1 MRLHAEDLKEDSKLR
16 VNKPK
21 EHNNSTI
28 IGVIIAIIFTLL
40 IIFVIIAVIKD
51 IQPIDETIKIYV
63 DGQETKINTSI
74 FLIEN
79 NKVYVN
85 VKGIASYV
93 GYEAHSGE
101 YKIEAEDLNK
111 VFVENKQETASM
123 FLNSTIISK
132 IEPNANDEYKN
143 YTMSEPAR
151 DVNGE
156 IYVISDGIEIACNI
170 KLQYDSS
177 KRNINIQTLPYI
189 FELYNNAVKNLGFT
203 GVSDEFENQKAILYD
218 RIVIQNSDG
227 RFGVINASGTEII
240 GTRYANIKF
249 DEYNKEF
256 TITNA
261 YDKVG
266 IDYIDGDT
274 KINVNY
280 DEIKSIHKDKG
291 LYLVKSNE
299 EYGVID
305 SNERIIIHMEYDD
318 IGVDISP
325 YVTQSTRKTETTSD
339 NNNNKND
346 NNTQD
351 KSVVKQY
358 VFFDSLIAVKQNE
371 LWGFFNLNGDKVS
384 DIKYSDIGCK
394 VKEIEEDDQKYNN
407 NNKPTTPTKTTGNL
421 LLIDEY
427 ELIVV
432 EQNEKFGLID
442 TSAKELF
449 RPEAQDMYSI
459 TDAGIKSYYMLY
471 NGRIYNLEKDIFN
484 ELGLSKKT
492 ET

>member
-28 IGVIIAIIFTLL
+28 IGVIIAIIVTLL
-40 IIFVIIAVIKD
+40 IIFVIIAVIQD
-51 IQPIDETIKIYV
+51 IKPIDETIKIYV
-63 DGQETKINTSI
+63 DGKEAQIETSVFFID
-74 FLIEN
+74 N

-93 GYEAHSGE
+93 GYESHSGE

-170 KLQYDSS
+170 KLEYDSA
-177 KRNINIQTLPYI
+177 KRNINIKTLPYI
-189 FELYNNAVKNLGFT
+189 FELYNNAVQNLGFT
-203 GVSDEFENQKAILYD
+203 GISNEFENQKAILYD
-218 RIVIQNSDG
+218 RIVVQNSDG
-227 RFGVINASGTEII
+227 RFGVINGNGTEII

-299 EYGVID
+299 KYGVID
-305 SNERIIIHMEYDD
+305 RNERIIIHIEYDD
-318 IGVDISP
+318 IGVDIYP
-325 YVTQSTRKTETTSD
+325 YITQTIRKTEDT
-339 NNNNKND
+339 NNNYKND
-346 NNTQD
+346 NDTQ
-351 KSVVKQY
+351 KKEIVKQY
-358 VFFDSLIAVKQNE
+358 VFFDSLIAVKQHE

-384 DIKYSDIGCK
+384 NIKYADIGCK
-394 VKEIEEDDQKYNN
+394 VKEIEEDDKKYNN
-407 NNKPTTPTKTTGNL
+407 DNKPTTPVKTTGNL

-427 ELIVV
+427 ELIIV

-459 TDAGIKSYYMLY
+459 TDAGVKSYYMLY

-484 ELGLSKKT
+484 ELGLTKKT
-492 ET
+492 EK